1 MRAIAVPALTAA
13 LVFSGAAAG
22 REEVASWCG
31 VVHPAAGPGPEA
43 VSQAAFEDEVDTSGA
58 LAVIDILFVYSRR
71 TGVTWGNVGLR
82 KHVQQMV
89 DGAGVYMLN
98 SGANARL
105 RLVGVERG
113 PEVFD
118 QFEDDYRNPPH
129 YQALWRAFLWALFS
143 EEAAELR
150 DEYGADLVY
159 PFVEEREAEDRTRS
173 CGVARIASSV
183 AEISSAFAGA
193 LDSTDPSCMTAAVL
207 AHEVGHN
214 LGLVHPDQGGPLRP
228 GGRGFYRYVDSDL
241 RDYGTIMSPR
251 GLPEAKRYSSST
263 LTHNGRILGLPGKH
277 EASDALRFAAPY
289 AAALRRSKHQDDNG
303 YGCVDGSGGDCL
315 HGGRFRVS
323 ATYRTSTGETKS
335 ASIRQ
340 AYLGD
345 SASLLYFLSADN
357 PELLLKVM
365 DGCAS
370 NGRYWVFGSAA
381 TDLEYEVEVADNR
394 DGIVRTYARDRS
406 NPLIADT
413 SSFSCER
420 SSSAAVPGVAGRERE
435 AGETQAPAVR
445 SGWHGRELTLGPGES
460 GRRPAGPA
468 VEVRL
473 GQAPAPPSPEQ
484 SSLSSRVAEEPN
496 AAKRVTSPLDL
507 WRSCYDRRPL
517 DCMVN
522 GRFGATVRPETVTP
536 GGPPAECLACTEQG
550 VAPVRDAVLGDNAA
564 AFYFDTWD
572 NPDVLVKVVD
582 GCAVNGHYQVFASS
596 ATLVKNTLLIRDYQ
610 EGGVAHYDLSEYD
623 PVVSDVRAFPCS
635 PLDPPPPGH
644 GTCKPDWA
652 TLCLQDYRYQ
662 LWVQWWTAG
671 SSAAHARVVP
681 KATNDSGLFR
691 FYDAENW
698 EILVKVLDGCAVN
711 GHHWVY
717 GAATTDLGYQITV
730 NDTVTGEFREY
741 LNEPGRPAPAITDG
755 EAFSAACGDRG
766 SAASVSGGRA
776 AVGAPDQVRFGA
788 SRVGI
793 ASVSGCSS
801 GDASLCL
808 LDRRYEVT
816 VDWSRT
822 DGGRG
827 PATTVPGGTNNSGLF
842 YFFGPDNW
850 EILIKVLD
858 GCAINGHHWVYA
870 ASATDLGMDITVT
883 DTVTGSTWTYE
894 KEPGNPAPAITE
906 SEAFPDSCRR

>member
-1 MRAIAVPALTAA
+1 
-13 LVFSGAAAG
+13 
-22 REEVASWCG
+22 
-31 VVHPAAGPGPEA
+31 
-43 VSQAAFEDEVDTSGA
+43 
-58 LAVIDILFVYSRR
+58 
-71 TGVTWGNVGLR
+71 
-82 KHVQQMV
+82 
-89 DGAGVYMLN
+89 
-98 SGANARL
+98 
-105 RLVGVERG
+105 
-113 PEVFD
+113 
-118 QFEDDYRNPPH
+118 
-129 YQALWRAFLWALFS
+129 
-143 EEAAELR
+143 
-150 DEYGADLVY
+150 
-159 PFVEEREAEDRTRS
+159 
-173 CGVARIASSV
+173 
-183 AEISSAFAGA
+183 
-193 LDSTDPSCMTAAVL
+193 MTAAVL

-214 LGLVHPDQGGPLRP
+214 LGLVHDEWSGVPLRP
-228 GGRGFYRYVDSDL
+228 GGRGYFGYDRQHRPYYTLMSVARS
-241 RDYGTIMSPR
+241 GT
-251 GLPEAKRYSSST
+251 KRYSSST
-263 LTHNGRILGLPGKH
+263 LTHNGRILGLRGKH

-289 AAALRRSKHQDDNG
+289 AAALKRSKHQDDNG

-394 DGIVRTYARDRS
+394 DGVVMTYARDRS
-406 NPLIADT
+406 NPMIADR

-435 AGETQAPAVR
+435 AGETQATSVR
-445 SGWHGRELTLGPGES
+445 SGWQGRELTRGPGES
-460 GRRPAGPA
+460 GSRRAGPA

-473 GQAPAPPSPEQ
+473 GQAPTPPLPEQ
-484 SSLSSRVAEEPN
+484 SSFISPAVEEPS
-496 AAKRVTSPLDL
+496 AAKRVASPLDL
-507 WRSCYDRRPL
+507 RLRGCYDDVHS

-522 GRFGATVRPETVTP
+522 GRFGAYIHPKSTP
-536 GGPPAECLACTEQG
+536 TECLDCSSRG
-550 VAPVRDAVLGDNAA
+550 VARVRDAVLGDNAA

-596 ATLVKNTLLIRDYQ
+596 ATLVKNTLVIRDYQ
-610 EGGVAHYDLSEYD
+610 EGGREVSYVLSEYE
-623 PVVSDVRAFPCS
+623 PAVSDARAFPCS

-644 GTCKPDWA
+644 GTCRPDWT

-662 LWVQWWTAG
+662 LRVEWWTAG
-671 SSAAHARVVP
+671 SEPASAVVVP

-691 FYDAENW
+691 FYARENW

-717 GAATTDLGYQITV
+717 GAATTDLGYQIRVT
-730 NDTVTGEFREY
+730 DTVTGEVRQY
-741 LNEPGRPAPAITDG
+741 RNEPGRPAPAITDG
-755 EAFSAACGDRG
+755 EAFSAACGERG
-766 SAASVSGGRA
+766 SAALVSGGRA